1 MFLKDCGLWHSVH
14 IDDLHPPP
22 EEIPSVSEMHG
33 KSVSALLATTKEQ
46 PLEVKMDVM
55 EGDQMERMETNEEEP
70 ALGNVKDPPTD
81 SSRAIERLKIILNS
95 LQNDSGDMTVLT
107 GIAKHL
113 TSILKEKEQGSTTM
127 MTNWLSAE
135 ASKPENINRAGT
147 FRRFAVQ
154 CLESKVIP
162 LLAGIIAFIDTN
174 RNLDIL
180 TLNEQWKTGL
190 WLQIFNDPELTQLRY
205 TGIVSPSRQ
214 QELQEV
220 IVKTTSL
227 EGKVFSAG
235 LPFSWLIFQQID
247 EVLRNTMNTKEV
259 GDSWFDVVM
268 KATEIFQELPL
279 GRLLSSTEGTYIHP
293 LLKSYI
299 LDFVHMVHAVQSEEE
314 CNLVCETVRIGCKI
328 LIEGEFGRLLPSL
341 LGCHMAHILH
351 DVRLKN
357 FSHIVHVWSG
367 VSRRTVEFQQKE
379 SNFHLV
385 TDEEITLDIL
395 ALHMLI
401 DHLEPSKE
409 SLNKPE
415 TRTKWLR
422 QVCDYRPIIER
433 IFGHFNQDTDRREFH
448 YGKKCQRGIEQARL
462 QWTRVVV
469 VKLFIEHV
477 CTSGKEELD
486 IRRCMP
492 LWQTF
497 REGADMKDIK
507 SLEKMERFLKLCH
520 KDIVKKCFG
529 DQAKCISCE
538 NPIEGAPVRLPCDHV
553 ICRKCFYDCV
563 TLKEFE
569 CPSCHENF
577 PADLNPNK
585 SENVGEIRKYQD
597 YRTRCNSFFM
607 EVVSQLCFAEGTP
620 PSQEVIE
627 KLLSYIIGH
636 SKGKKIERVVS
647 RELTIFDDSIDPTPV
662 VRSFLLQ
669 QLMQTSGHE
678 IETHLLA
685 YFNYADRLIPDT
697 LVGTT
702 GDKQQLIEL
711 CLLVMT
717 CMEDSL
723 HQQYA
728 NREDEITMATK
739 MLRDAVPN
747 IIGDI
752 ELLDKIDNLSKVR
765 FSLTIVSKY
774 IHKLYGTA
782 QKSMPDPTVRKLFDA
797 ASKLCEECGSPWPRR
812 YFVKQLCRCYGI
824 ESYQTV
830 VEECHDRYI
839 VTGDEYKELRETIV
853 TTVLGGNSEKLEL
866 LLQKSFFPTMP
877 QDEVSEIKE
886 ALLAARQQT
895 PGENPVF
902 YRCPNGHPYVIGNC
916 SVEAATVGICK
927 ACGREIG
934 GEGYKLRA
942 GNEVD
947 TGLDRTETGH
957 ILGRATKMGPVSAP
971 ERKLNRASFS
981 VLRLLTHIS
990 MYVGANV
997 NLQAVC
1003 QSIKPNIEQADVGRY
1018 LIEHIDLDLTSVQN
1032 VLGKNKDEILVLL
1045 HYLLGRIMN
1054 EHTIAIIGENQ
1065 TPNVCGLLDKASRS
1079 KWEEDFAKDTLN
1091 LLFRVINGKILNDQR
1106 LGADP
1111 LLQILYETDKPQ
1123 DTEAVMLL
1131 QEVPSVW
1138 RYRAMIT
1145 VNHLRQHLDA
1155 AKMKLPVLR
1164 LFLKEEY
1171 HLRAIRFV
1179 PSIIR
1184 LQKML
1189 MQKYNRKLD
1198 RAEATTLTIAD
1209 VKVQMR
1215 QERRLKEFGHLLE
1228 DYIMKDITEDTSISH
1243 LIPTYKDA
1251 GLCSYALLFF
1261 LLKKQNIF
1269 LDNYCTQTKQ
1279 KEDNLPKVH
1288 VKDISSA
1295 HLISYHPDKDL
1306 LPMVLANCNYS
1317 FEVGQ
1322 GTRIDYN
1329 VTNLE
1334 RQLMDRFLFSKS
1346 LITKIQEIETITYRS
1361 ESTNAVV
1368 FKSLYLRVKQERLN
1382 PAVLSQICGELRLKS
1397 YPDLCESLDKLDIA
1411 ISFLKS
1417 VGSDPESSLNDF
1429 MTNTLKMD
1437 NPFPS
1442 QKAQQATRCKHTMS
1456 LWITLAMERAK
1467 FLAKYDKKAF
1477 EGISENFKKP
1487 LTEDQTQSV
1496 EDILNKLPI
1505 ELIDVFVEL
1514 LFECI
1519 VLKIDVPQNIDDE
1532 DYVDMSKIC
1541 LRDALIGYLDA
1552 CPYEEDLTIE
1562 DTLMT
1567 AIGQL
1572 PSDKE
1577 DPNRILTAQS
1587 IEVWSLVNKVFTS
1600 KQRQR
1605 R

>member
-1 MFLKDCGLWHSVH
+1 
-14 IDDLHPPP
+14 
-22 EEIPSVSEMHG
+22 MHG
-33 KSVSALLATTKEQ
+33 KSVSALLATTKE
-46 PLEVKMDVM
+46 PPSEVKMDVM
-55 EGDQMERMETNEEEP
+55 EGDQMERMETNEEEVDLMDIELQEKTPDIIFTPKRQFHVDYLILKCVQP

-113 TSILKEKEQGSTTM
+113 TSILKEKEQGPTTM

-180 TLNEQWKTGL
+180 TFNEQWKIGL

-205 TGIVSPSRQ
+205 TGIVSPSRH

-247 EVLRNTMNTKEV
+247 EVLRNTINTKEV

-279 GRLLSSTEGTYIHP
+279 GKLLSSTEGTYIHP

-328 LIEGEFGRLLPSL
+328 LIEGEFGRLLLSL
-341 LGCHMAHILH
+341 IGCHMTHILH
-351 DVRLKN
+351 DVRFKN
-357 FSHIVHVWSG
+357 FSHIVHVWPG

-422 QVCDYRPIIER
+422 KVCDYRPIIER

-569 CPSCHENF
+569 CPHGGCHENF
-577 PADLNPNK
+577 PADLNPDK

-636 SKGKKIERVVS
+636 SKGKKVERVVS

-685 YFNYADRLIPDT
+685 YFNYADRL
-697 LVGTT
+697 VKTT

-728 NREDEITMATK
+728 HREDEITMATK

-765 FSLTIVSKY
+765 FSLTVVSKY

-830 VEECHDRYI
+830 VTKSEASFLRWVRLPELKGNKVEECHDRYI

-853 TTVLGGNSEKLEL
+853 TAVLSENSEKLEL
-866 LLQKSFFPTMP
+866 LLQDM
-877 QDEVSEIKE
+877 Q
-886 ALLAARQQT
+886 
-895 PGENPVF
+895 N
-902 YRCPNGHPYVIGNC
+902 
-916 SVEAATVGICK
+916 
-927 ACGREIG
+927 
-934 GEGYKLRA
+934 
-942 GNEVD
+942 
-947 TGLDRTETGH
+947 
-957 ILGRATKMGPVSAP
+957 IL
-971 ERKLNRASFS
+971 
-981 VLRLLTHIS
+981 
-990 MYVGANV
+990 
-997 NLQAVC
+997 
-1003 QSIKPNIEQADVGRY
+1003 
-1018 LIEHIDLDLTSVQN
+1018 
-1032 VLGKNKDEILVLL
+1032 
-1045 HYLLGRIMN
+1045 
-1054 EHTIAIIGENQ
+1054 
-1065 TPNVCGLLDKASRS
+1065 
-1079 KWEEDFAKDTLN
+1079 
-1091 LLFRVINGKILNDQR
+1091 RVINGKILNDQR

-1228 DYIMKDITEDTSISH
+1228 DYIEAWNCVRESLETYLCPANESLVTVDKEYCRKDITEDTSISH

-1269 LDNYCTQTKQ
+1269 LDNYCSQTKQ
-1279 KEDNLPKVH
+1279 K
-1288 VKDISSA
+1288 
-1295 HLISYHPDKDL
+1295 
-1306 LPMVLANCNYS
+1306 
-1317 FEVGQ
+1317 
-1322 GTRIDYN
+1322 
-1329 VTNLE
+1329 
-1334 RQLMDRFLFSKS
+1334 
-1346 LITKIQEIETITYRS
+1346 
-1361 ESTNAVV
+1361 
-1368 FKSLYLRVKQERLN
+1368 
-1382 PAVLSQICGELRLKS
+1382 
-1397 YPDLCESLDKLDIA
+1397 
-1411 ISFLKS
+1411 
-1417 VGSDPESSLNDF
+1417 
-1429 MTNTLKMD
+1429 
-1437 NPFPS
+1437 
-1442 QKAQQATRCKHTMS
+1442 
-1456 LWITLAMERAK
+1456 
-1467 FLAKYDKKAF
+1467 
-1477 EGISENFKKP
+1477 
-1487 LTEDQTQSV
+1487 
-1496 EDILNKLPI
+1496 
-1505 ELIDVFVEL
+1505 
-1514 LFECI
+1514 
-1519 VLKIDVPQNIDDE
+1519 
-1532 DYVDMSKIC
+1532 
-1541 LRDALIGYLDA
+1541 
-1552 CPYEEDLTIE
+1552 
-1562 DTLMT
+1562 
-1567 AIGQL
+1567 
-1572 PSDKE
+1572 
-1577 DPNRILTAQS
+1577 
-1587 IEVWSLVNKVFTS
+1587 
-1600 KQRQR
+1600 
-1605 R
+1605 